1 MSQGHRDINGSTI
14 CPKCGGS
21 DNYNL
26 CTCKENGIWRKRHG
40 LPEKSFEVEVEE
52 GASFEYPVIMKGKV
66 IYVSITKFSE
76 ALSRKEVEEL
86 ICSLQTLMEDSDRKE
101 KETLQRPEPEWYDG
115 MSDYELMALQHNV
128 IGLSFLE
135 THSPRIARNMRKIP
149 NGLVEYWAIG
159 GIGWQKSADNGETLC
174 TVMTYRLNPD
184 WRTREYGDGK

>member
-101 KETLQRPEPEWYDG
+101 KETLQRPEPQHWYDG
-115 MSDYELMALQHNV
+115 MFDCE
-128 IGLSFLE
+128 LE
-135 THSPRIARNMRKIP
+135 TLQNNEVSLGDLVEVKTYIQNKGWEWL
-149 NGLVEYWAIG
+149 GLVG
-159 GIGWQKSADNGETLC
+159 
-174 TVMTYRLNPD
+174 TVTIVGDEKRCYRVD
-184 WRTREYGDGK
+184 YGDTYSFYDSDQIRKANSDITGN